1 MKELRVSLHTR
12 LGIRIREG
20 QRMKNL
26 ALGTVVAT
34 AVLTVACT
42 IASAQTVAENPLAA
56 ARVFSYEDMKAR
68 TMPNGAEGRAVFS
81 GTLGTGE
88 AVGAHESMQPA
99 GTVPPALHKIQHSEF
114 IVIEQGT
121 LEFDH
126 DGKAERAGPG
136 SFIYVAFGTVH
147 AIKNVG
153 DGPAKY
159 VVIQV
164 GGDTKK

>member
-1 MKELRVSLHTR
+1 MKIPPL
-12 LGIRIREG
+12 
-20 QRMKNL
+20 
-26 ALGTVVAT
+26 AT
-34 AVLTVACT
+34 ALLLCACGVAV
-42 IASAQTVAENPLAA
+42 AQTPTPAQTPADNPLAT
-56 ARVFSYEDMKAR
+56 ARVFDYDQMKAR
-68 TMPNGAEGRAVFS
+68 TNPNGTEGRQVFN
-81 GTLGTGE
+81 GTLATGE

-99 GTVPPALHKIQHSEF
+99 GTVPPKLHTIQHSEF
-114 IVIEQGT
+114 IVVQQGT

-136 SFIYVAFGTVH
+136 SIIYVAFGTEH
-147 AIKNVG
+147 AVKNVG